1 MEASDPFLKAALRK
15 VSYTDY
21 CLARGLHPCFYT
33 LPSTL
38 TGVVQFSRNIFIKPY
53 SAYVFEVLRV
63 ASRARF
69 ALRRAVMGHFRRKMV
84 AHTTQDLS
92 LSPLSTAPKAHLF
105 SLYADHKKYTFR
117 ISDLL
122 SIIHAALTHSME
134 LVSVAVA
141 PSNPYTGV
149 TFRPETLYLIFVAV
163 HESLF
168 FMPPLFHSYVKTN
181 FCLKKFTLKN
191 ECALRDTII
200 KSMVKNFAPKAAHR
214 EIRYMLEE
222 IRVCESY
229 SKHNRS
235 LIPNATLLPAHA
247 LDQFKPWLYAYYT
260 HLYSFNPYMRQAAY
274 KNLIKSMLEFAAKNK
289 KFGMLQNSLVCTEVL
304 HPVEFVF

>member
-1 MEASDPFLKAALRK
+1 MKAALRIMPY
-15 VSYTDY
+15 SAY
-21 CLARGLHPCFYT
+21 CQERGLHPCAYV

-38 TGVVQFSRNIFIKPY
+38 TQVVLFSRNIFLKPY
-53 SAYVFEVLRV
+53 TSYILDVLRV

-92 LSPLSTAPKAHLF
+92 LSPLSAAPNAHLLC
-105 SLYADHKKYTFR
+105 LYADHKKYTFR
-117 ISDLL
+117 ITDLL

-149 TFRPETLYLIFVAV
+149 IFRPETLYLIFVAV

-168 FMPPLFHSYVKTN
+168 FMPPLFHNYVKTN
-181 FCLKKFTLKN
+181 FCLKQFTLKN
-191 ECALRDTII
+191 ECVLRDTII
-200 KSMVKNFAPKAAHR
+200 NSIVKNFTPKDTHR

-222 IRVCESY
+222 IRVCENY
-229 SKHNRS
+229 TKNNRS
-235 LIPNATLLPAHA
+235 LIPNASMLPAHT
-247 LDQFKPWLYAYYT
+247 LGQFKPWLYAYYT

-274 KNLIKSMLEFAAKNK
+274 KTLIQSMLEFAAKNK
-289 KFGMLQNSLVCTEVL
+289 KFGMLLNSIVCTEVL
-304 HPVEFVF
+304 HPVEFTF

>member
-1 MEASDPFLKAALRK
+1 MEASDPFLKAALRT
-15 VSYTDY
+15 VSYADY
-21 CLARGLHPCFYT
+21 CFARGLHPCFYS

-38 TGVVQFSRNIFIKPY
+38 SGVIQFSRNIFIKPY
-53 SAYVFEVLRV
+53 SAYILEVLRV

-69 ALRRAVMGHFRRKMV
+69 ALRRAVVRHLRRKMV

-92 LSPLSTAPKAHLF
+92 LSPLSAAPKAHLF

-149 TFRPETLYLIFVAV
+149 AFRPETLYLIFAAV

-168 FMPPLFHSYVKTN
+168 FMPPLFHSFVKTN
-181 FCLKKFTLKN
+181 FCLKTFTLRN
-191 ECALRDTII
+191 ECALRETII
-200 KSMVKNFAPKAAHR
+200 NSMVKNFTPNAAHR

-222 IRVCESY
+222 IRVCEGY
-229 SKHNRS
+229 KTPRT
-235 LIPNATLLPAHA
+235 LIPNASMLPAHS

-260 HLYSFNPYMRQAAY
+260 HVYSFNPYMRQAAY
-274 KNLIKSMLEFAAKNK
+274 KNLVKSMLDFSAKNK
-289 KFGMLQNSLVCTEVL
+289 KFGMIQNSIVCTEVT
-304 HPVEFVF
+304 HPVQFVSA